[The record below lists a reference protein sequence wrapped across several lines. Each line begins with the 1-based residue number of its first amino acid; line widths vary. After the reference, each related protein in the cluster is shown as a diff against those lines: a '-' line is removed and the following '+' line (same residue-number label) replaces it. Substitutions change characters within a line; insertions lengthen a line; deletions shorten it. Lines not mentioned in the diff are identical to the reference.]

1 MLSKGARNIEIYR
14 AYKFR
19 LYPKLMNKKILIYK
33 TFGCKRFVYN
43 YYLNYLKENKS
54 KTKFDFDSLSV
65 EGFTYK
71 LIANPRTI
79 GVKYDLSG
87 LSGWK
92 DVASS
97 VDIFV
102 SRPFVINDLDSTI
115 KTVTVRKQVQNMLKR
130 LLFSSRQA
138 FLLSKTACKAA

>member
-54 KTKFDFDSLSV
+54 KTKFDLH
-65 EGFTYK
+65 K
-71 LIANPRTI
+71 
-79 GVKYDLSG
+79 DLSK
-87 LSGWK
+87 LK
-92 DVASS
+92 E
-97 VDIFV
+97 VDSCV
-102 SRPFVINDLDSTI
+102 LCSAVDNLVDSFNNYYAKKI
-115 KTVTVRKQVQNMLKR
+115 SYPKFKSKFGKQSFIELVV
-130 LLFSSRQA
+130 
-138 FLLSKTACKAA
+138 